1 MATTDA
7 ATPLELAGAAA
18 EPRRRRGGLA
28 GSLDVAI
35 PGAVI
40 ALMAFACFLGPAI
53 LSLPPPVG
61 GDILNADLPMFS
73 PGHPLGTDQVGND
86 MLSRVLHGGRTS
98 LLIAVAVAGS
108 GLIFGGALGA
118 LAGYAGGKL
127 DPIIMRTV
135 DVLIAFPSLVLA
147 LAVAQ
152 SLGPSKENTV
162 LAIAPFAIAANTRI
176 ARAATL
182 QLREQTFMSA
192 ARLCGTPR
200 WRILLRHVAPN
211 ILPNMLTFA
220 LLGMGIIIILEGAL
234 SFLGLGVPAP
244 EPSWGNMIATGQQ
257 TLAATPR
264 YVLVPSAFLFVTV
277 LAFNMLG
284 DALRARWSV
293 R

>member
-1 MATTDA
+1 MATTDTA
-7 ATPLELAGAAA
+7 APLELAGAAA
-18 EPRRRRGGLA
+18 EPRRLRGGLA

-35 PGAVI
+35 PVAVI
-40 ALMAFACFLGPAI
+40 AFMTFACFLGPAI

-127 DPIIMRTV
+127 DSIIMRTV

-182 QLREQTFMSA
+182 QLREQTFISA
-192 ARLCGTPR
+192 ARLCGTPGR
-200 WRILLRHVAPN
+200 RILLRHVAPN
-211 ILPNMLTFA
+211 ILPSMLTFG

>member
-1 MATTDA
+1 MAAPDTTA
-7 ATPLELAGAAA
+7 PLELSGVAV
-18 EPRRRRGGLA
+18 ERTRRRGRLTE
-28 GSLDVAI
+28 SLELTI
-35 PGAVI
+35 PAAVI
-40 ALMAFACFLGPAI
+40 LLMGIACFLGPSL
-53 LSLPPPVG
+53 LSLPRPVG
-61 GDILNADLPMFS
+61 GDIVNADVPIFS

-86 MLSRVLHGGRTS
+86 MLSRALHGGRTS
-98 LLIAVAVAGS
+98 LQIAVAVAGA
-108 GLIFGGALGA
+108 GLILGGALGA
-118 LAGYAGGKL
+118 LAGYAGGKI

-152 SLGPSKENTV
+152 SLGPSKSNTI
-162 LAIAPFAIAANTRI
+162 LAIAPFAVAANTRI

-182 QLREQTFMSA
+182 QLREQTFITA
-192 ARLCGTPR
+192 ARLCGTPGH
-200 WRILLRHVAPN
+200 RILLRHIAPN

-234 SFLGLGVPAP
+234 SFLGLGVPP
-244 EPSWGNMIATGQQ
+244 PDPSWGNMIATGQQ
-257 TLAATPR
+257 TLSATPR

-284 DALRARWSV
+284 DALRSRWSV

>member
-7 ATPLELAGAAA
+7 SAPLELAGAGA
-18 EPRRRRGGLA
+18 ERARRRRHVT

-40 ALMAFACFLGPAI
+40 LLMAIACFLGPTI

-61 GDILNADLPMFS
+61 GDIVNADLPMFS

-98 LLIAVAVAGS
+98 LQIAVAVAGA
-108 GLIFGGALGA
+108 GLIFGGLLGA
-118 LAGYAGGKL
+118 LAGYAGGKI
-127 DPIIMRTV
+127 DPVIMRTV

-152 SLGPSKENTV
+152 SLGPSKENTI

-182 QLREQTFMSA
+182 QLREQTFMTA
-192 ARLCGTPR
+192 ARLCGTPGH
-200 WRILLRHVAPN
+200 RILLRHVAPN

-244 EPSWGNMIATGQQ
+244 APSWGNMIATGQQ

-264 YVLVPSAFLFVTV
+264 YVLIPSAFLFVTV

>member
-7 ATPLELAGAAA
+7 SAPLELAGAAA
-18 EPRRRRGGLA
+18 ERPRRGQLT
-28 GSLDVAI
+28 GSLDLAI

-40 ALMAFACFLGPAI
+40 LVMVFACFLGPTI
-53 LSLPPPVG
+53 LSLPSPVG
-61 GDILNADLPMFS
+61 GDIVNADLPMFS

-98 LLIAVAVAGS
+98 IEIAVAVAGT
-108 GLIFGGALGA
+108 GLILGGALGA
-118 LAGYAGGKL
+118 LAAYAGGKL
-127 DPIIMRTV
+127 DPVIMRTV

-152 SLGPSKENTV
+152 ALGPSKENTI
-162 LAIAPFAIAANTRI
+162 LAIAPFAVAANTRI

-182 QLREQTFMSA
+182 QLREQTFMTA
-192 ARLCGTPR
+192 AKLCGTPGH
-200 WRILLRHVAPN
+200 RILLRHVAPN

-244 EPSWGNMIATGQQ
+244 APSWGNMIATGQQ

>member
-7 ATPLELAGAAA
+7 SAPLELAGAAA
-18 EPRRRRGGLA
+18 EPARRRGNLS
-28 GSLDVAI
+28 GSLDLAI

-40 ALMAFACFLGPAI
+40 LLMVFACFLGPTI
-53 LSLPPPVG
+53 MSLPPPVG
-61 GDILNADLPMFS
+61 GDILNADLPLFS
-73 PGHPLGTDQVGND
+73 PGHALGTDQVGND

-98 LLIAVAVAGS
+98 LQIAFAVAGA
-108 GLIFGGALGA
+108 GLIFGGALGG
-118 LAGYAGGKL
+118 LAGYAGGKI
-127 DPIIMRTV
+127 DAVIMRTV
-135 DVLIAFPSLVLA
+135 DVLIAFPALVLA

-152 SLGPSKENTV
+152 SLGPSKENTII
-162 LAIAPFAIAANTRI
+162 AIAPFAVAANTRI

-182 QLREQTFMSA
+182 QLREQTFMTA
-192 ARLCGTPR
+192 AKLCGTPGH
-200 WRILLRHVAPN
+200 RILLRHVAPN

-234 SFLGLGVPAP
+234 SFLGLGVPPPA
-244 EPSWGNMIATGQQ
+244 PSWGNMIATGQQ